1 MSPQL
6 SETIEFPSVTG
17 EDVAW
22 YVRSH
27 FYLEAMILKTF
38 HTIYERVE
46 QVSGGSVVL
55 LAMELQLLAMELVKT
70 MQFDPSQSLRVTFK
84 VLGGKTW
91 LDTEL
96 GLTPESPW
104 YGNSF

>member
-1 MSPQL
+1 
-6 SETIEFPSVTG
+6 
-17 EDVAW
+17 
-22 YVRSH
+22 
-27 FYLEAMILKTF
+27 MILKTF

-46 QVSGGSVVL
+46 QVGGGSVVL
-55 LAMELQLLAMELVKT
+55 LAMELQLLAMEL
-70 MQFDPSQSLRVTFK
+70 SQSLRVTFK

>member
-1 MSPQL
+1 
-6 SETIEFPSVTG
+6 
-17 EDVAW
+17 
-22 YVRSH
+22 
-27 FYLEAMILKTF
+27 MILKTF

-46 QVSGGSVVL
+46 QVGGGSVVL
-55 LAMELQLLAMELVKT
+55 LAMELQLLDMELVKT

-91 LDTEL
+91 LDNEL

-104 YGNSF
+104 YGNSFWLPNTLWQELCIDVFLILRMKK

>member
-1 MSPQL
+1 
-6 SETIEFPSVTG
+6 
-17 EDVAW
+17 
-22 YVRSH
+22 
-27 FYLEAMILKTF
+27 MILKTF

-46 QVSGGSVVL
+46 QVGGGSVVL

-96 GLTPESPW
+96 GLNTRKSLVW
-104 YGNSF
+104 QFVLTTKHLMTGALH